1 MRTSPS
7 WTSLRFLGSLGLA
20 SIVWAACQRLPL
32 PSEGTEAAGDVASS
46 TGAGGGGGA
55 GGSGAGGMVMAA
67 PIEARFALPASA
79 VPDFLEVPFPSD
91 LYLDG
96 KGHIVAMPK
105 LSDYVLSGSQFVTAG
120 LGQVDGY
127 GTTAGAIFAIDDHT
141 GMKVAPA
148 TIDLATLP
156 QNEADSL
163 AATATAMLVDLEAK
177 TPAAA
182 LIPARVDYH
191 NDAPNGATTPPL
203 LVIYPARGIVLG
215 EKHHYAA
222 VLTTGVHTKDGK
234 SVGASVKF
242 TAIRDGKQRT
252 SAAEKLYGTAVD
264 QIATLVPALADKTKI
279 AAIAVY
285 TTHGMSHEIAD
296 LRADFT
302 KQAPPVLKWDGATLA
317 PMGLAVFANAPLP
330 PGKAFVATLDDWLGA
345 PGQLPD
351 MTDDPADDQPTGLAH
366 DAIAAIGTAVF
377 NAPNLLLENANGF
390 NDPTHHTFARD
401 AAGKPIVNPAKTT
414 SKIWMTIALPK
425 GAVPASGFPTVIV
438 QHGLSGDR
446 SQLLSVA
453 DTFAKLGWATV
464 AIESTTFGARASEAP
479 NVVDAASVF
488 AFSATATYK
497 GPDGFVDVPNGSTDF
512 FGGLRSLGAVR
523 DHMRQSVLDIGSA
536 VDVVRNPALD
546 LGPLLAAVPGAK
558 LDSSKIAYLGNSL
571 GGLMGAMLAAI
582 DPHLKTFVLNVA
594 GGGLMIELGANS
606 PGIASSL
613 SQAAALNFGFSNG
626 RFAGGHPILQ
636 LLQHIVDPGDPL
648 LYAGNIITSPRTV
661 NGTKNPP
668 KDVIQIEVLWDETV
682 ANQANEA
689 LARAAGFPLAEPSVG
704 SMAGLMFASAMP
716 SGGVISG
723 VPVPGTTA
731 VLVQAGPATH
741 SSDLFSSKGKHH
753 YKHPSAQFDKLDPFP
768 TLPFDFAVNQP
779 YLPLQTMMTGF
790 FAGAFAGGGAP
801 PVKGFPTPVLDFDG
815 DGFPDA
821 MDAAPEDPTAH

>member
-1 MRTSPS
+1 MRTLPS

-20 SIVWAACQRLPL
+20 SIVWAACQRVPL
-32 PSEGTEAAGDVASS
+32 PAEATEAAGDVATSS
-46 TGAGGGGGA
+46 GAGGGSGGGDSGT
-55 GGSGAGGMVMAA
+55 GGNVMAA

-105 LSDYVLSGSQFVTAG
+105 LGDYVLSGSQFVTAG

-141 GMKVAPA
+141 GMKVVPA
-148 TIDLATLP
+148 TIDSATLP
-156 QNEADSL
+156 KTEADSTG
-163 AATATAMLVDLEAK
+163 AAATAMLVDLEAK
-177 TPAAA
+177 TAATA

-191 NDAPNGATTPPL
+191 SDASNGSTTPPL
-203 LVIYPARGIVLG
+203 LVIYPARGIVLA
-215 EKHHYAA
+215 EKHRYAA
-222 VLTTGVHTKDGK
+222 VLTTGVHAKDGTP
-234 SVGASVKF
+234 VGASAKF
-242 TAIRDGKQRT
+242 IAVRDGKQRT
-252 SAAEKLYGTAVD
+252 TAGEKLYGAAVD

-285 TTHGMSHEIAD
+285 TTHGMSHELSD
-296 LRADFT
+296 LRAAFT
-302 KQAPPVLKWDGATLA
+302 KQAPPVLKWDAVTLA
-317 PMGLAVFANAPLP
+317 PMGPGLFANAPLP
-330 PGKAFVATLDDWLGA
+330 SGYNATLDAWLGA
-345 PGQLPD
+345 PAQLPN
-351 MTDDPADDQPTGLAH
+351 MTDDPADDQLTGLAH

-390 NDPTHHTFARD
+390 NDPAHHTFARD
-401 AAGKPIVNPAKTT
+401 AAGKPVVNPAKTT

-425 GAVPASGFPTVIV
+425 GAVPAAGFPTVIV

-446 SQLLSVA
+446 SILLSVA

-464 AIESTTFGARASEAP
+464 AIETTTFGARASGAP
-479 NVVDAASVF
+479 NIVDAASIF
-488 AFSATATYK
+488 PWSASATYK
-497 GPDGFVDVPNGSTDF
+497 KADGFVDVPNGSTDF

-558 LDSSKIAYLGNSL
+558 LDPNKIAYLGNSL
-571 GGLMGAMLAAI
+571 GGLMGSMLAAI

-626 RFAGGHPILQ
+626 RFAPGHPILQ

-648 LYAGNIITSPRTV
+648 LYAGNIITSPITV
-661 NGTKNPP
+661 NGAKNPR
-668 KDVIQIEVLWDETV
+668 KDVIQIEALWDETV

-704 SMAGLMFASAMP
+704 SMAQVPLGTAMP

-723 VPVPGTTA
+723 VPMPGTTA

-741 SSDLFSSKGKHH
+741 SSDLFSAKGKHH
-753 YKHPSAQFDKLDPFP
+753 YKHPSAQFDLLDPFP
-768 TLPFDFAVNQP
+768 VLDNDFVVSQP
-779 YLPLQTMMTGF
+779 YLPLQTMVTGF

-815 DGFPDA
+815 DGFLDA
-821 MDAAPEDPTAH
+821 ADAAPEDPSKH

>member
-1 MRTSPS
+1 MRTLPS
-7 WTSLRFLGSLGLA
+7 WNSLRFLGSLGLV
-20 SIVWAACQRLPL
+20 SIVWAACRRIPL
-32 PSEGTEAAGDVASS
+32 PAEATEAAGDQASS
-46 TGAGGGGGA
+46 SGAGGGGGGDPS
-55 GGSGAGGMVMAA
+55 GGTGGNVMAA
-67 PIEARFALPASA
+67 PIEARFALPGSA

-96 KGHIVAMPK
+96 KGHIGAMPK

-120 LGQVDGY
+120 LGQVDGF

-141 GMKVAPA
+141 GMKVLPA

-156 QNEADSL
+156 KTEADSTG
-163 AATATAMLVDLEAK
+163 AAATAMLVDLEAK
-177 TPAAA
+177 TPATA

-203 LVIYPARGIVLG
+203 LVIYPARGIVLA

-222 VLTTGVHTKDGK
+222 VLTTGVHTKDGM
-234 SVGASVKF
+234 SVGASAKF

-296 LRADFT
+296 LRAAFT
-302 KQAPPVLKWDGATLA
+302 KQAPPVLKWDKPTLA
-317 PMGLAVFANAPLP
+317 PMGSGLFANAPLP
-330 PGKAFVATLDDWLGA
+330 AGYNATLDAWLGTPA
-345 PGQLPD
+345 QLPD
-351 MTDDPADDQPTGLAH
+351 MTDDPADDSLTGLAH
-366 DAIAAIGTAVF
+366 DSVAAIGTAVF
-377 NAPNLLLENANGF
+377 NAPNLLLENPNGF
-390 NDPTHHTFARD
+390 NDPAHHTFARD
-401 AAGKPIVNPAKTT
+401 AAGKPVVNPAKTT

-425 GAVPASGFPTVIV
+425 GAVPAAGFPTIIV

-446 SQLLSVA
+446 SILLSVA
-453 DTFAKLGWATV
+453 NTFAKLGWATV
-464 AIESTTFGARASEAP
+464 AIESTTFGARATGAP
-479 NVVDAASVF
+479 NIVDAASVF
-488 AFSATATYK
+488 AFSATAGYK
-497 GPDGFVDVPNGSTDF
+497 GPDGFVDLPNGSTDF

-558 LDSSKIAYLGNSL
+558 LDPTKMAYLGNSL
-571 GGLMGAMLAAI
+571 GGLMGSMIAAV

-606 PGIASSL
+606 PGIATSL
-613 SQAAALNFGFSNG
+613 NQAAALNFGFSNG

-648 LYAGNIITSPRTV
+648 LYAGNIITSPITV
-661 NGTKNPP
+661 NGAKNPP
-668 KDVIQIEVLWDETV
+668 KDVIQIEALWDETV

-704 SMAGLMFASAMP
+704 SMAQVPLGTAMP

-723 VPVPGTTA
+723 VPMPGTTA
-731 VLVQAGPATH
+731 LLIQAGPATH

-753 YKHPSAQFDKLDPFP
+753 YKHPSAQFDLLDPFP
-768 TLPFDFAVNQP
+768 LLDTDFLVSQP

-815 DGFPDA
+815 DGFLDA